1 MSSNIL
7 DSKAFHKLTTDITKD
22 DEDFLKEF
30 SIDFYQ
36 KITDMEDFNT
46 IENTLIEWI
55 KNAHKNIELILGL
68 MQNHKQTKLWFSSI
82 IGFFYQHGVGCDPDK
97 DKALKLYLLI
107 INNDEKEFLIK
118 EENDI
123 LQSINII
130 IGKYLLSLFYYKDII
145 LGKRKLINDSAVTKH
160 STKTILQKLQNQLL
174 KYKMV
179 NDNKNTIKNDLKQ
192 QENLNYLEDYNKKVK
207 KILETT
213 DQKIFNAY
221 MKSAENG
228 DPMAQWNLGKC
239 YFYGRGITQDFS
251 KAFEWFSNSANNGY
265 AKGQCDL
272 GSCYYYGRGIAQD
285 YN

>member
-7 DSKAFHKLTTDITKD
+7 DGKAFHRLTTDISKN
-22 DEDFLKEF
+22 EDFLKEF
-30 SIDFYQ
+30 SIEFYQ

-55 KNAHKNIELILGL
+55 KNSNKNIEFILGL

-145 LGKRKLINDSAVTKH
+145 LGKRKLINDSAVTKR
-160 STKTILQKLQNQLL
+160 STKAILQKLQNQLL

-179 NDNKNTIKNDLKQ
+179 NNNKNNIKNDLKQ
-192 QENLNYLEDYNKKVK
+192 QENLNYLEDYNKKIK
-207 KILETT
+207 KIETT
-213 DQKIFNAY
+213 RSEEHTSELQSHSFI
-221 MKSAENG
+221 S
-228 DPMAQWNLGKC
+228 
-239 YFYGRGITQDFS
+239 
-251 KAFEWFSNSANNGY
+251 
-265 AKGQCDL
+265 
-272 GSCYYYGRGIAQD
+272 
-285 YN
+285 

>member
-7 DSKAFHKLTTDITKD
+7 DDKAFHKLTTDISKN

-46 IENTLIEWI
+46 FENILIEWI
-55 KNAHKNIELILGL
+55 KSANKNIELIFGL

-118 EENDI
+118 EEHDI
-123 LQSINII
+123 LQNINLI

-145 LGKRKLINDSAVTKH
+145 LDKRKLINDFTVTKH
-160 STKTILQKLQNQLL
+160 STKTILQKLKNQLL

-179 NDNKNTIKNDLKQ
+179 DDNLK
-192 QENLNYLEDYNKKVK
+192 
-207 KILETT
+207 
-213 DQKIFNAY
+213 
-221 MKSAENG
+221 
-228 DPMAQWNLGKC
+228 
-239 YFYGRGITQDFS
+239 
-251 KAFEWFSNSANNGY
+251 
-265 AKGQCDL
+265 
-272 GSCYYYGRGIAQD
+272 
-285 YN
+285 